1 MTFRQVGWLVVTIAV
16 SSTPG
21 IATAETRIRIMPAD
35 GAVLAAGQLFDIR
48 VEATADGTEPP
59 TRLKVLI
66 NGKDVTSGNVLA
78 PGAGGERGVGGTG
91 TDSGVTSIGDRAG
104 PAAANTTNFLLRRF
118 SVSAPG
124 AVTIEA
130 RTGDGAS
137 AQSKLMVE
145 RWGGPAASRRAR
157 NIILLLGDG
166 MSVAH
171 RTAARIVSKGLKN
184 GKAAGHLAMDTL
196 DVTGLVMTS
205 SLNAV
210 ITDSSPGMSSYVTG
224 QKAANNQE
232 GIYPDNTGD
241 AFDNPRVEYIG
252 ELLRRT
258 RGSGFNVGIV
268 TTADVT
274 DSTPAANAA
283 HTSDR
288 FAGAGIAAQFFDE
301 RASNGVSVLLG
312 GGARH
317 FMPKDAG
324 GERGDGRKLAD
335 EFTAAGYQRV
345 STATEVKTLI
355 DGKSV
360 PARCSASFIRHIFRW
375 RSTRSGRGNTALEL
389 AQTRNAAYRDT
400 PMLDDLARLAIPV
413 ARRELATRVLPDDR
427 RRVDR
432 QAGAHVRRRTHDLGR
447 DRVRLSRRG
456 GARICQE
463 NEQRRGYDERYARDR
478 DRRPRDRRS
487 GARRRRERALRSRAT
502 RPRRSRD
509 YAAVFRFDPDS
520 S

>member
-16 SSTPG
+16 ASTPS
-21 IATAETRIRIMPAD
+21 IASAETRIRIMPAD

-48 VEATADGTEPP
+48 VEATADGSEPP
-59 TRLKVLI
+59 TRLTVLI

-78 PGAGGERGVGGTG
+78 PGAGGERGAGGTG
-91 TDSGVTSIGDRAG
+91 TDASVTSTAARAG
-104 PAAANTTNFLLRRF
+104 RAAANTTNFLLRRF
-118 SVSAPG
+118 SLSAPG

-130 RTGDGAS
+130 RTADGAS
-137 AQSKLMVE
+137 VQSKLAVE

-166 MSVAH
+166 MSAAH
-171 RTAARIVSKGLKN
+171 RTAARIVSKGLRN

-205 SLNAV
+205 SLNSV

-224 QKAANNQE
+224 QKGANNQE
-232 GIYPDNTGD
+232 GVYPDNTAD

-274 DSTPAANAA
+274 DSTPAANAV

-288 FAGAGIAAQFFDE
+288 FAGAGIAGQFFDE

-317 FMPKDAG
+317 FMPK
-324 GERGDGRKLAD
+324 
-335 EFTAAGYQRV
+335 TPAASAAMAASWPTSSQRPV
-345 STATEVKTLI
+345 ISGCRRRRRSKR
-355 DGKSV
+355 SV
-360 PARCSASFIRHIFRW
+360 AANRHRPRCSVSFIHRIFRW
-375 RSTRSGRGNTALEL
+375 RSTRSERGNTALSSL
-389 AQTRNAAYRDT
+389 KRGTQRIATHRCSTTWPGWRSSRS
-400 PMLDDLARLAIPV
+400 PRARH
-413 ARRELATRVLPDDR
+413 
-427 RRVDR
+427 
-432 QAGAHVRRRTHDLGR
+432 AGST
-447 DRVRLSRRG
+447 
-456 GARICQE
+456 
-463 NEQRRGYDERYARDR
+463 
-478 DRRPRDRRS
+478 
-487 GARRRRERALRSRAT
+487 
-502 RPRRSRD
+502 
-509 YAAVFRFDPDS
+509 
-520 S
+520 